1 MKIDRHLVEA
11 LNDLLARAFAE
22 DGEDI
27 TTLAVFGPKARVA
40 GDLVCRE
47 AAVVAGAAFLPR
59 VFAFPH
65 PPASVEVL
73 VEDGVRVAPGTVL
86 ARVEGP
92 AISVLA
98 AERTALNLVQRL
110 TGVATATRA
119 YVDALEGTAARLLDT
134 RKTTPGLRVFEK
146 YAVRCGGGTNHRMGL
161 SDAFLV
167 KDNHADGCGSLWD
180 ATRRATDFRAMNRS
194 LKRCLLEA
202 EARTRDE
209 VHQALE
215 AGSRADPPGQHDGR
229 GDEEGRRRRRA
240 LERGDRRLRVDRGLG
255 RHDRGEGAEVG
266 PRRRRLRLGGSS
278 HALRPGRRH
287 RPRREGRRGTAEP
300 EVSPAA
306 GRIRVPALV
315 IGTGIA
321 GLTAALA
328 LAKRGVRVLLLTK
341 ADDPGDCNTAW
352 AQGGIIY
359 FGRKDSPASLVKDIL
374 AAGAGLCNAEAVRFL
389 AQEGPRVVEEI
400 LIGDAG
406 VPFSRTREGD
416 LDFTREGAHSVA
428 RIVHSADATGKAI
441 EIALLARVKAEKSVK
456 IWTGATAIDLITAR
470 HHSTDVQQRYALQ
483 DPCLGAYVLDASGS
497 VHTVL
502 ADFTILATGG
512 VGRLFLHTTNTRHAI
527 GDGLTMA
534 ARAGAAVLNLEYV
547 QFHPTTLYHPDGD
560 RFLISEA
567 LRGEGAVLVN
577 RSGKAF
583 MHRYDR
589 ERKDLAPRD
598 VVTRAIVEEMTT
610 RGEPCVYLDLAHN
623 YEGKGKVAIRD
634 RFPTIAAT
642 CAKFGIDIATEPIP
656 VVPAAHYFC
665 GGVLADLEGKTT
677 IRNLYAVG
685 ETSCTGLHGANRLAS
700 TSLLEGLVW
709 GAHAARSIADRIEK
723 GHTFAPSMFRAI
735 PDWKA
740 PGDAHNED
748 PALIQQDW
756 TTIRN
761 TMWNYVGIVRT
772 GERLGRAVA
781 DIRDLEKRLS
791 RFYHETKI
799 SREIVDLIHGV
810 HASHLIAQA
819 ALKNPVSRGCH
830 YRRN

>member
-1 MKIDRHLVEA
+1 M
-11 LNDLLARAFAE
+11 
-22 DGEDI
+22 
-27 TTLAVFGPKARVA
+27 
-40 GDLVCRE
+40 
-47 AAVVAGAAFLPR
+47 
-59 VFAFPH
+59 
-65 PPASVEVL
+65 
-73 VEDGVRVAPGTVL
+73 
-86 ARVEGP
+86 
-92 AISVLA
+92 
-98 AERTALNLVQRL
+98 
-110 TGVATATRA
+110 
-119 YVDALEGTAARLLDT
+119 
-134 RKTTPGLRVFEK
+134 
-146 YAVRCGGGTNHRMGL
+146 
-161 SDAFLV
+161 
-167 KDNHADGCGSLWD
+167 
-180 ATRRATDFRAMNRS
+180 
-194 LKRCLLEA
+194 
-202 EARTRDE
+202 
-209 VHQALE
+209 
-215 AGSRADPPGQHDGR
+215 
-229 GDEEGRRRRRA
+229 
-240 LERGDRRLRVDRGLG
+240 
-255 RHDRGEGAEVG
+255 
-266 PRRRRLRLGGSS
+266 
-278 HALRPGRRH
+278 
-287 RPRREGRRGTAEP
+287 
-300 EVSPAA
+300 SPAA

-321 GLTAALA
+321 GLTASLA
-328 LAKRGVRVLLLTK
+328 LAKRGARVLLLTK
-341 ADDPGDCNTAW
+341 ADDPDDCNTRH

-359 FGRKDSPASLVKDIL
+359 FGKKDSPASLVRDVL

-389 AQEGPRVVEEI
+389 AREGPRVVEEV

-406 VPFSRTREGD
+406 VPFTRTREGD

-441 EIALLARVKAEKSVK
+441 ELALLARVRREPNVK
-456 IWTGATAIDLITAR
+456 IWTGATAVDLITAR
-470 HHSTDVQQRYALQ
+470 HHSADVQQRYALQ
-483 DPCLGAYVLDASGS
+483 DPCLGAYVLDEAGG

-502 ADFTILATGG
+502 ADFTVLATGG

-527 GDGLTMA
+527 GDGLAMA

-547 QFHPTTLYHPDGD
+547 QFHPTTLYAPDTE

-577 RSGKAF
+577 RSGKPF
-583 MHRYDR
+583 MQRYDR
-589 ERKDLAPRD
+589 ARKDLAPRD

-610 RGEPCVYLDLAHN
+610 RGEPCVYLDLAHH
-623 YEGKGKVAIRD
+623 YEGRESIRD

-642 CAKFGIDIATEPIP
+642 CAKFGIDIAREPIP

-685 ETSCTGLHGANRLAS
+685 EVSCTGLHGANRLAS

-723 GHTFAPSMFRAI
+723 GHTFPPSVFRAI
-735 PDWKA
+735 PDWQA
-740 PGDAHNED
+740 PGDAQNED

-756 TTIRN
+756 TTIRH

-799 SREIVDLIHGV
+799 SQAIVDLFHGV
-810 HASHLIAQA
+810 QASHLIAQA

>member
-1 MKIDRHLVEA
+1 MK
-11 LNDLLARAFAE
+11 
-22 DGEDI
+22 
-27 TTLAVFGPKARVA
+27 
-40 GDLVCRE
+40 
-47 AAVVAGAAFLPR
+47 
-59 VFAFPH
+59 
-65 PPASVEVL
+65 PPAS
-73 VEDGVRVAPGTVL
+73 
-86 ARVEGP
+86 
-92 AISVLA
+92 
-98 AERTALNLVQRL
+98 RL
-110 TGVATATRA
+110 
-119 YVDALEGTAARLLDT
+119 
-134 RKTTPGLRVFEK
+134 
-146 YAVRCGGGTNHRMGL
+146 
-161 SDAFLV
+161 
-167 KDNHADGCGSLWD
+167 
-180 ATRRATDFRAMNRS
+180 
-194 LKRCLLEA
+194 
-202 EARTRDE
+202 
-209 VHQALE
+209 
-215 AGSRADPPGQHDGR
+215 
-229 GDEEGRRRRRA
+229 
-240 LERGDRRLRVDRGLG
+240 
-255 RHDRGEGAEVG
+255 
-266 PRRRRLRLGGSS
+266 
-278 HALRPGRRH
+278 
-287 RPRREGRRGTAEP
+287 
-300 EVSPAA
+300 
-306 GRIRVPALV
+306 RVPALV

-321 GLTAALA
+321 GLTTALG
-328 LAKRGVRVLLLTK
+328 LAKRGVKVLLLTK
-341 ADDPGDCNTAW
+341 ADEPAECNTRY

-359 FGRKDSPASLVKDIL
+359 FGKKDSPGALVRDVL

-389 AQEGPRVVEEI
+389 AQEGPRVVEEV

-441 EIALLARVKAEKSVK
+441 ELALLARVKRERNVK
-456 IWTGATAIDLITAR
+456 VWTGATAVDLITAR

-497 VHTVL
+497 VHTIL
-502 ADFTILATGG
+502 ADFTVLATGG
-512 VGRLFLHTTNTRHAI
+512 VGSLFLHTTNTRHAI
-527 GDGLTMA
+527 GDGLAMA

-547 QFHPTTLYHPDGD
+547 QFHPTTLYHPDAH

-598 VVTRAIVEEMTT
+598 VVTRAIVEEMTS

-623 YEGKGKVAIRD
+623 YRGDVPIRD

-642 CAKFGIDIATEPIP
+642 CAKHGIDIASEPIP

-709 GAHAARSIADRIEK
+709 GHHAARSIAERIGK
-723 GHTFAPSMFRAI
+723 GHGYPASMFRAI
-735 PDWKA
+735 PDWKS
-740 PGDAHNED
+740 PGDAQNED

-799 SREIVDLIHGV
+799 SRSIVDLIHGV